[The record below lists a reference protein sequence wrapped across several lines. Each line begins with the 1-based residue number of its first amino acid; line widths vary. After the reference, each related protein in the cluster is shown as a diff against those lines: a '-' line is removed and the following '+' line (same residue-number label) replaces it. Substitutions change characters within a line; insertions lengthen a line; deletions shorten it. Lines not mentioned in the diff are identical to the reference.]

1 MTKKHVVVIGSLNYD
16 IILKQERMP
25 EKGETLFGDDLIQGG
40 GGKGANQAAS
50 CARLGLKTTMIG
62 NVGDDLFGNF
72 LKTTLKNS
80 GVDVSYI
87 QQTGSSGLGLVH
99 IMPDGDYYSTIIKGA
114 NYTLE
119 EADIDHLADV
129 INSAD
134 FLLFQQEIPHK
145 IMEHTLNILS
155 NKNTVVI
162 LNNAPAKKV
171 ANHILNKINFL
182 IVNETEAA
190 FMADLPVHDENS
202 AIKAGKI
209 LLPQIHDGII
219 ITLGE
224 KGSIMV
230 TKKEILKSL
239 PIQVDAIDA
248 TGAGDSYIAAFVYG
262 LAHNM
267 TFTACM
273 SFASKVSAL
282 TVTKY
287 GGQNS
292 FPSIVEVNNF
302 HC

>member
-1 MTKKHVVVIGSLNYD
+1 MTEKHVVVIGSLNYD
-16 IILKQERMP
+16 IILKQQRMP

-62 NVGDDLFGNF
+62 NVGEDLFGSF
-72 LKTTLKNS
+72 LKNTLKDS

-119 EADIDHLADV
+119 EADIDHLTDV

-134 FLLFQQEIPHK
+134 YLLFQQEIPHK

-162 LNNAPAKKV
+162 LNNAPAKKIT
-171 ANHILNKINFL
+171 NRILNKINFL

-190 FMADLPVHDENS
+190 FMVDLPVHDENS

-230 TKKEILKSL
+230 TKREILKSL

-267 TFTACM
+267 TFKTCM
-273 SFASKVSAL
+273 LFASKVSAL

>member
-190 FMADLPVHDENS
+190 FMVDLPVHDENS